1 MDWKEV
7 ILPLLLAAIAAAPGV
22 LALFRGRSKEK
33 AEASRV
39 ITDAAKD
46 LLAEYRVKMDEIEES
61 YRAKLAEV
69 EEECKM
75 RIAATEA
82 MYQSKMDA
90 VEAKVKEQS
99 KVIDCQERKIAK
111 QQIEIDRLKEE
122 QDDFLEGVIALCAQI
137 RRLGH
142 DPVWEP
148 EK

>member
-7 ILPLLLAAIAAAPGV
+7 ALPLLLAIIAASPGI

-33 AEASRV
+33 AEASQV

-46 LLAEYRVKMDEIEES
+46 LLAEYRIKMDEIEES
-61 YRAKLAEV
+61 YRARLAEV

-75 RIAATEA
+75 RIASTEA
-82 MYQSKMDA
+82 LYQSKMDE

-99 KVIDCQERKIAK
+99 EIIGCQELKIAK

-137 RRLGH
+137 RKLGH
-142 DPVWEP
+142 NPVWEP
-148 EK
+148 DK